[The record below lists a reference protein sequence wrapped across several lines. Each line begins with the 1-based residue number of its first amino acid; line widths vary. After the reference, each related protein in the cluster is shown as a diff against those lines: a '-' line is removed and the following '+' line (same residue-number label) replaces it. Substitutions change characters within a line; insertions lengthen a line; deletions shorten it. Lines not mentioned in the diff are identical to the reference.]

1 MILSSLIFKI
11 CEAQILEQNLV
22 QGQLLPTTK
31 ARDFWVCNSIL
42 WIMKFSSLAG
52 GSKHY
57 HQTSVKVRYH
67 SLCFSQMILYPAF
80 RHFSHIH
87 LWKTHRG
94 PSADLQV
101 SFWAILPSVPWTP
114 LSPQPLSSVS
124 STEGGHQAL
133 RGPFSELKPINSLK
147 TVS

>member
-1 MILSSLIFKI
+1 MKLKFLSRIWFRVNYFPLPRQETSEFAIVS
-11 CEAQILEQNLV
+11 CESWSFP
-22 QGQLLPTTK
+22 G
-31 ARDFWVCNSIL
+31 
-42 WIMKFSSLAG
+42 LAG